1 MLVMVENVEF
11 IWIASRDNFFLKK
24 KISYSENFVWQVI
37 MDVIVTFP
45 LS

>member
-1 MLVMVENVEF
+1 MLSVMVKEITNY
-11 IWIASRDNFFLKK
+11 LT

-45 LS
+45 LA